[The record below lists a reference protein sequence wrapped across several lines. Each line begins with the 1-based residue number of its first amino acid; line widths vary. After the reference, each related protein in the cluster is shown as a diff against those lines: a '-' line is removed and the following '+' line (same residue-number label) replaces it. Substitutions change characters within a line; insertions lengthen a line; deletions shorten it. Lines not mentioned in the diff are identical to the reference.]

1 MARRPSM
8 LETTPLKAPAPQDS
22 EPNKAPN
29 TLASR
34 QVSKPPAVRPAA
46 REGKR
51 GVAFWL
57 APEAYEQLAMLG
69 IRRRRKLQ
77 ALMEEATDLL
87 FREYGLNRI
96 ASKERSEP

>member
-1 MARRPSM
+1 M
-8 LETTPLKAPAPQDS
+8 LETPPAKAPAPQVS
-22 EPNKAPN
+22 EPSKVPGIPVARPI
-29 TLASR
+29 T
-34 QVSKPPAVRPAA
+34 KPPAPRPAA

-69 IRRRRKLQ
+69 IRRRKKLQ

-87 FREYGLNRI
+87 FREHGLNRI
-96 ASKERSEP
+96 ASKESAEP

>member
-1 MARRPSM
+1 M
-8 LETTPLKAPAPQDS
+8 LETPPAKAPLPQSVERNEAPDRLTSQ
-22 EPNKAPN
+22 PA
-29 TLASR
+29 T
-34 QVSKPPAVRPAA
+34 KPPAPRPAA

-57 APEAYEQLAMLG
+57 APEAYEQLATLG
-69 IRRRRKLQ
+69 IRRRRKIQ

-96 ASKERSEP
+96 ASKEKADV

>member
-1 MARRPSM
+1 M
-8 LETTPLKAPAPQDS
+8 LEKPPAKAPALQSS
-22 EPNKAPN
+22 EPGSVPEILGRRPIIKP
-29 TLASR
+29 LAG
-34 QVSKPPAVRPAA
+34 RPAA

-69 IRRRRKLQ
+69 IRRRKKLQ

-87 FREYGLNRI
+87 FREHGLNRI
-96 ASKERSEP
+96 ASKESGNP

>member
-1 MARRPSM
+1 
-8 LETTPLKAPAPQDS
+8 
-22 EPNKAPN
+22 
-29 TLASR
+29 
-34 QVSKPPAVRPAA
+34 
-46 REGKR
+46 
-51 GVAFWL
+51 VAFWL

>member
-1 MARRPSM
+1 M
-8 LETTPLKAPAPQDS
+8 LETTPAKAPVPQSSELNEASDS
-22 EPNKAPN
+22 LTNRPA
-29 TLASR
+29 A
-34 QVSKPPAVRPAA
+34 KPHATRPAA

-57 APEAYEQLAMLG
+57 APEAYEQLATLG
-69 IRRRRKLQ
+69 IRRRRKIQ

-96 ASKERSEP
+96 ASKDKADS